1 MAKVL
6 IVGSN
11 RGIGLELVRQF
22 AARGDSVWA
31 ACRKASDSLKDVKNV
46 TIVENIDI
54 AKVKS
59 SIIQVFHVEN
69 KDEAVE
75 QIRSNATF
83 PDAFD
88 VVIANA
94 GLLNRESFDDLPCS
108 EGILNQFNINAIG
121 PLRVAKGVEGR
132 LKAGAKFN
140 VITSRMGSITDN
152 GSGGMY
158 GYRMSK
164 SALNAAATS
173 LMHDFKKVDVS
184 VGIIHPGYVRTGN
197 KMVVPALFAN
207 KILDMTGNNGMINAD
222 ESAEGII
229 KRIDE
234 LNIEKTGTFW
244 HMNGEVLPW

>member
-31 ACRKASDSLKDVKNV
+31 ACRKASDSLKDLKNV

-54 AKVKS
+54 AK
-59 SIIQVFHVEN
+59 
-69 KDEAVE
+69 DEAVE
-75 QIRSNATF
+75 QIKSNSSF

-94 GLLNRESFDDLPCS
+94 GVLNRESFDDLPCS
-108 EGILNQFNINAIG
+108 EGILNQFNVNAIG
-121 PLRVAKGVEGR
+121 PLRVAKGVEGK
-132 LKAGAKFN
+132 LKAGSKFN
-140 VITSRMGSITDN
+140 VITSRMGSIADN

-173 LMHDFKKVDVS
+173 LKHDFKKVDVS
-184 VGIIHPGYVRTGN
+184 VGIIHPGFVRTE
-197 KMVVPALFAN
+197 
-207 KILDMTGNNGMINAD
+207 MTGNNGLINAD
-222 ESAEGII
+222 ESAANII

-234 LNIEKTGTFW
+234 LNIEKSGTFW